1 MDEKII
7 LKKLKKMMPDNR
19 YKHSLNVASMAE
31 KLAKHFSFHP
41 GKARLAG
48 LLHDCAKGMPV
59 EEIIKFY
66 RRQKSNFTDGEK
78 IVATNPAL
86 LHSQISAYLAGRKF
100 GVRDK
105 EVLRAIALHTTADRK
120 MSVLDKIIYLA
131 DLFSPERRYSER
143 KNIQE
148 AAFQN
153 LDKALLLGLVV
164 KIKHVLSKKQSLYPK
179 TVEAYNKLV
188 EDKRG
193 VLVAEKRFR

>member
-19 YKHSLNVASMAE
+19 YKHSLKTASMAG
-31 KLAKHFSFHP
+31 KLAKHFSLHP

-48 LLHDCAKGMPV
+48 LLHDCAKGMSV
-59 EEIIKFY
+59 EEMVKFY
-66 RRQKSNFTDGEK
+66 RQQKKNFTDGER
-78 IVATNPAL
+78 IVATNPVL
-86 LHSQISAYLAGRKF
+86 LHSQISACLAGRKF
-100 GVRDK
+100 GVKDK

-131 DLFSPERRYSER
+131 DMLSPERRYAER
-143 KNIQE
+143 KNIQQ

-153 LDKALLLGLVV
+153 LDKALLLGVV
-164 KIKHVLSKKQSLYPK
+164 AKIKHVLSKKQSLYQK

-188 EDKRG
+188 EDKG
-193 VLVAEKRFR
+193 GTHTQNKH